1 MAPTAATLGAPAAT
15 CLSARLDTDFV
26 IISHDT
32 VIAFDDLLDYGCGD
46 ELPMRIITC
55 RNDITDI
62 DVNVVVSVYMDTAR
76 RLQFLELFLTIF
88 LKFLSV
94 GVAVIVKFRDFVK
107 PKQTLRMTDIAVFVG
122 VEMHD
127 CAILELASAGAHEV
141 VGASVDTRHCE
152 IE

>member
-62 DVNVVVSVYMDTAR
+62 DVNVVVSVYIDTAR

-94 GVAVIVKFRDFVK
+94 GVAVIV
-107 PKQTLRMTDIAVFVG
+107 
-122 VEMHD
+122 
-127 CAILELASAGAHEV
+127 
-141 VGASVDTRHCE
+141 
-152 IE
+152 